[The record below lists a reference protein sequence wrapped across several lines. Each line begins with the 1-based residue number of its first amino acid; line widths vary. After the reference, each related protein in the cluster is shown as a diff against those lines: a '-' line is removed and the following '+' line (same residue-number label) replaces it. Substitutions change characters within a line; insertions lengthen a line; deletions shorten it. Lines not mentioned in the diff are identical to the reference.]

1 LDAIFDGNKNVVTVR
16 LKGENLHGNMNCS
29 YWSMDPNV
37 TFKARIPKNH
47 FPVHES
53 LMKANDKV
61 RVRVVGEGIFHCLEF
76 EAFVIRESS
85 LLKPIGH
92 FGIYTA
98 ADYKT
103 ATEITIF
110 PREVAIQNCIDIGRY
125 GPFRKEGMVVLVLS
139 AVFPFLLL
147 LTLLYLF

>member
-1 LDAIFDGNKNVVTVR
+1 MTVR